1 MTADMEQRLET
12 LEENVKSLPE
22 LVQEKDGNKALQTK
36 VQGIETTV
44 KQLKVLVENSAKDVR
59 VEEMELLPK
68 ERDQLDNR
76 SEKMPEEHKKVIK
89 ESSDSNNN
97 AQKLNE
103 IACREEGI
111 WMISPLEEIVVVT
124 DRIPDSSLDKETPP
138 VNLMESKFGGKFAVL
153 VFSYLNGVIVLGNT
167 KDTILLF
174 PGILIFFSAVAQSD
188 IHRYVICRLGG
199 PRYSEKL

>member
-68 ERDQLDNR
+68 ERDQLDN

-174 PGILIFFSAVAQSD
+174 PGILIFFSAIAQSD